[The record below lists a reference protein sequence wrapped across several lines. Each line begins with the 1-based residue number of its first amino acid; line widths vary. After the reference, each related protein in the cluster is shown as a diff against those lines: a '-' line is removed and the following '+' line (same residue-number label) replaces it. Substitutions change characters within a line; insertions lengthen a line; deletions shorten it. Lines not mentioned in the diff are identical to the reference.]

1 MTRITTALA
10 TTLATAAAP
19 ALAHPGAHVHPHAE
33 SALPV
38 LLGLAVIAIAALAMW
53 RAR

>member
-1 MTRITTALA
+1 MTRFITALA
-10 TTLATAAAP
+10 TTLATTAP
-19 ALAHPGAHVHPHAE
+19 ALAHPGAHVHPHGE

-38 LLGLAVIAIAALAMW
+38 LLGLAVIAFAALARW

>member
-1 MTRITTALA
+1 MTRITTGLA
-10 TTLATAAAP
+10 TTLATAVP

-38 LLGLAVIAIAALAMW
+38 LLGLAVIAFAALALW
-53 RAR
+53 RA

>member
-1 MTRITTALA
+1 MIRIATALV
-10 TTLATAAAP
+10 TTLATAAP
-19 ALAHPGAHVHPHAE
+19 ALAHPGVHVHPHAE

-38 LLGLAVIAIAALAMW
+38 LLGLAMIALAALAMW